1 MLGKL
6 DGDVISLQENVWRGR
21 WCRRNS
27 WRTEVTRDQ
36 VNGWVTDSDGEVMR
50 ERVVKKVYE

>member
-1 MLGKL
+1 MPGRF
-6 DGDVISLQENVWRGR
+6 DSSVITLQETVWRGW

-36 VNGWVTDSDGEVMR
+36 VNGWVTDNDGELRR
-50 ERVVKKVYE
+50 EGSPEGV

>member
-6 DGDVISLQENVWRGR
+6 DAGGISLQENVWCGR

-36 VNGWVTDSDGEVMR
+36 VNGRVTDNDGELGR
-50 ERVVKKVYE
+50 EGSPEAI

>member
-6 DGDVISLQENVWRGR
+6 DAGVISLQENVWCGW
-21 WCRRNS
+21 WCPRKP

-36 VNGWVTDSDGEVMR
+36 VNGLVTDNDGELGR
-50 ERVVKKVYE
+50 EGSPETI